1 MKILNI
7 ACGAVGAYCS
17 GRLAQNGAKVA
28 VTVRSNIDEIKRNG
42 FEISSIA
49 GDFTFMP
56 EQVLASGKEYIDD
69 ADYIFITSKV
79 LPSANV
85 VALLDGV
92 VKKDT
97 VIVLIQNGLSVEED
111 IAKAYPD
118 NEILSCVAY
127 IGINRT
133 TGSKI
138 IHKGGG
144 QLRIGK
150 FGGGDSLAAQKLC
163 EAFKSAK
170 IDTIYTCD
178 IAFERWKKLL
188 WNITFNAISV
198 AAGGLKTN
206 EICDRGLLENLG
218 RSLMEEIV
226 NVANSVNVALSFDM
240 IDEMIT
246 FTRNF
251 PPYKTSMLIDY
262 ECKRPL
268 EVEAIV
274 GEVVRLGKANKIAVP
289 HLETMYALL
298 TSLDKINLKL

>member
-1 MKILNI
+1 M
-7 ACGAVGAYCS
+7 
-17 GRLAQNGAKVA
+17 
-28 VTVRSNIDEIKRNG
+28 
-42 FEISSIA
+42 
-49 GDFTFMP
+49 
-56 EQVLASGKEYIDD
+56 
-69 ADYIFITSKV
+69 
-79 LPSANV
+79 
-85 VALLDGV
+85 
-92 VKKDT
+92 
-97 VIVLIQNGLSVEED
+97 
-111 IAKAYPD
+111 
-118 NEILSCVAY
+118 
-127 IGINRT
+127 
-133 TGSKI
+133 
-138 IHKGGG
+138 
-144 QLRIGK
+144 RIGK

-226 NVANSVNVALSFDM
+226 NVANSVNVALSFDRV
-240 IDEMIT
+240 DEMIT